1 MEVEITCETVK
12 KGVFVW
18 RERHD
23 MYLLREVLTLE
34 PYKYRFGLKERGSI
48 WTIIAENLEGFGMKV
63 NQRSVRECF
72 NRMIDA
78 FKKKEA
84 DEKRASGVE
93 VEFTEKD
100 QELLDIMER
109 MEECEEENEQEKQ
122 KEVKEKETAEE
133 MRKRA
138 VERLGETK
146 KRSKS

>member
-18 RERHD
+18 REKHD
-23 MYLLREVLTLE
+23 MYLLREVLTLD
-34 PYKYRFGLKERGSI
+34 PYKYRFGSKERGSV
-48 WTIIAENLEGFGMKV
+48 WTTIAENLEGFGMKV
-63 NQRSVRECF
+63 NQRSVTERF

-100 QELLDIMER
+100 QALLDIMER
-109 MEECEEENEQEKQ
+109 MDECEENEQEKQ
-122 KEVKEKETAEE
+122 KELKEKETAEE
-133 MRKRA
+133 MRKQA
-138 VERLGETK
+138 VEI
-146 KRSKS
+146 